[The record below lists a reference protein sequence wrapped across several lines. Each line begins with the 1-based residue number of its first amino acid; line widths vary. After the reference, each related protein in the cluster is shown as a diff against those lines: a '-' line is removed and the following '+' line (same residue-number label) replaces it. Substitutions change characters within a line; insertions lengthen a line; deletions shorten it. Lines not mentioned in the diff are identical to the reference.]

1 MSGVRCVSEAPLR
14 PFARLL
20 ADGAARYG
28 DRVAVVDPVLG
39 VEVSYPDLLVTV
51 EQAASR
57 LIRVL
62 GTGDRVAVLARNGLE
77 QAVAALAC
85 SRAGLVHVG
94 LPAGDP
100 ADRLAEVLR
109 AAAPRLLLVQPGLD
123 DLAGAAL
130 ALHGAEV
137 VVLGAGPVLLGRDPG
152 RDQGQERGSGPTGA
166 GSRGARSVSALP
178 PMPQDPTVVHSLIA
192 TSGSTGTPRLVRL
205 TGAMVDLAARSYT
218 ALLGLGPGDRTPV
231 HLPMWWVSG
240 HVTQLASALA
250 SGGSVVTMPG
260 WSPRELVE
268 VVARH
273 GVTWLDLVPTLWH
286 GLLREDAF
294 SARELP
300 TLRAAVFGGAPAAP
314 EVLAEVRRRLPG
326 LALLDAY
333 AMSEVPAPLTCL
345 GDADADRHPGS
356 VGRAQPGVRVEVV
369 DDDGRPVP
377 TGRTGAV
384 AVRTPALT
392 PGYEGLDR
400 LAIDAEGRFRTGD
413 LGVLDDAGFLRLT
426 GRAADRMIRGG
437 VTIHPAEV
445 ERALLASGLVLAAA
459 VLPVPS
465 RLHGDDVAA
474 VVVPASSTDVVQVA
488 ALRAAVRARVGGHAV
503 PVRVVVVAELPR
515 TPNGKPDRDAL
526 RRLLD

>member
-28 DRVAVVDPVLG
+28 DRVAIVDPVLD

-51 EQAASR
+51 EQSASR
-57 LIRVL
+57 LLDLL

-152 RDQGQERGSGPTGA
+152 QDQGQERGSGPTGA
-166 GSRGARSVSALP
+166 GSRGARPASALP

-218 ALLGLGPGDRTPV
+218 ALLGLGPDDRTPV

-369 DDDGRPVP
+369 DDDGRPAP

-392 PGYEGLDR
+392 PGYEGVDR

-474 VVVPASSTDVVQVA
+474 VVVPASCSDVVQVA